1 MNKFIISTDSN
12 CDLPAELCEKYNV
25 PILSLNYCFDNIIY
39 GSENQMSTKKFYERL
54 RNGEKPTTMAV
65 NTEDAKDRFKELIK
79 EGWDI
84 IHISFSSA
92 LSCTYQNV
100 CLAADELK
108 EEHPS
113 AQVTVIDSLCASLG
127 QGLLVYKAIMY
138 MQNNHTYKEV
148 IDYVEHI
155 KLNISHRFTVDSLE
169 HLHRGG
175 RISKSASIIGSLI
188 NIKPL
193 LYVNDS
199 GALVPT
205 GKIRGRKKSLL
216 ELANL
221 LINAVKNS
229 DMDNSTVAISHGDCP
244 QDAGFLA
251 DVIKD
256 ATGVSD
262 IIINHINPAIASH
275 SGPGTVAVFFE
286 APKR

>member
-12 CDLPAELCEKYNV
+12 CDLPADICEKYNI
-25 PILSLNYCFDNIIY
+25 PIIFLNYCFDNIIY

-54 RNGEKPTTMAV
+54 RSGEKPTTMAV
-65 NTEDAKDRFKELIK
+65 NTEDAKDRFEDLVKA
-79 EGWDI
+79 GYDI

-100 CLAADELK
+100 CIAADELK
-108 EEHPS
+108 EEYP
-113 AQVTVIDSLCASLG
+113 AAKITVIDSLCASLG

-138 MQNNHTYKEV
+138 MQDNHTYKEV
-148 IDYVEHI
+148 IDYAEHI

-188 NIKPL
+188 NIKPM

-221 LINAVKNS
+221 LINEQFRCCNLS
-229 DMDNSTVAISHGDCP
+229 WGLPTGCRISGRCYKRRHRCVRYNYQPHKSCHSLTFRSWDSCSIFRSSG
-244 QDAGFLA
+244 
-251 DVIKD
+251 K
-256 ATGVSD
+256 
-262 IIINHINPAIASH
+262 III
-275 SGPGTVAVFFE
+275 
-286 APKR
+286 